1 MNIFNK
7 KMANIKT
14 DDKKSYKVTRDWLV
28 QMYDLIEGTD
38 LLRDIA
44 YTADDIQSYAL
55 NDDDIKR
62 FRDSAK
68 EKLKQISK
76 YEDKHFHDDPILSET
91 IINDLNLGDHQIYPF
106 GAFGALASVAKYLMA
121 DIDYKLKL
129 EKQLKSLLEAK
140 YKADPERKALL
151 RRFSNEGITRIWA
164 RTEDNNSFLD
174 VIGDIEEIRDILNKH
189 DNYIFEQV
197 ISKNYSKAS
206 IYEDEV
212 YSLQIMEDGRYSP
225 NASKFEIRYAGVASA
240 SVGSLD
246 CVLPAKE
253 KKKA

>member
-14 DDKKSYKVTRDWLV
+14 DDKKSYKVTRDWFV
-28 QMYDLIEGTD
+28 QMHDLIESTD
-38 LLRDIA
+38 LLRDMA
-44 YTADDIQSYAL
+44 YTAGDIQSYAL

-76 YEDKHFHDDPILSET
+76 YKDKHFYDDPILSET
-91 IINDLNLGDHQIYPF
+91 IINDLNLGYS
-106 GAFGALASVAKYLMA
+106 FGALASVATYLMA

-151 RRFSNEGITRIWA
+151 RRFSNEGITRIWT
-164 RTEDNNSFLD
+164 RTENNNSFLD

-206 IYEDEV
+206 VYEDEA

-240 SVGSLD
+240 SVSSLD
-246 CVLPAKE
+246 CVLPAKG
-253 KKKA
+253 KKHE

>member
-14 DDKKSYKVTRDWLV
+14 DDKKSYKVTRDWFA

-91 IINDLNLGDHQIYPF
+91 IINDLNLGDPPIYP
-106 GAFGALASVAKYLMA
+106 FGALASVATYLMD

-151 RRFSNEGITRIWA
+151 RAMKALLEFGQEPRIIVVFS
-164 RTEDNNSFLD
+164 
-174 VIGDIEEIRDILNKH
+174 
-189 DNYIFEQV
+189 
-197 ISKNYSKAS
+197 
-206 IYEDEV
+206 
-212 YSLQIMEDGRYSP
+212 M
-225 NASKFEIRYAGVASA
+225 
-240 SVGSLD
+240 
-246 CVLPAKE
+246 
-253 KKKA
+253 

>member
-14 DDKKSYKVTRDWLV
+14 DDKKSYKVTRDWFV
-28 QMYDLIEGTD
+28 QIDDLIEGTD

-44 YTADDIQSYAL
+44 YTAGDIQSYAL

-91 IINDLNLGDHQIYPF
+91 IINDLNLGDPPIYP
-106 GAFGALASVAKYLMA
+106 FGALASVATYLMD

-164 RTEDNNSFLD
+164 RTEDNNGFLD

-206 IYEDEV
+206 IYEDEA

-225 NASKFEIRYAGVASA
+225 NASKFEIRYAGVVSA
-240 SVGSLD
+240 SVSSLD
-246 CVLPAKE
+246 CVLPAKG
-253 KKKA
+253 KKHE